1 MKKIKSEE
9 IEKTFKEFC
18 ETQGLAIS
26 FKGNNPKDSLGDFD
40 ILRGE
45 VWLDLEKNQLFIS
58 SKNQK
63 IRDVS
68 YFLSFS
74 QKEKTEIPLDQKMRI
89 LWQTYFQRMVLGEV
103 AKIILPKAHASL
115 FISLKPKNFS
125 TLEGESLEG
134 SFFENKGWSFAPD
147 GRGKFVQTGG
157 KGNAEIKKDN
167 VGTHTHP
174 TITHEV
180 MANRGSV
187 LASDT
192 GGELGVLTESKDNNS
207 IAHNLQT
214 ESEKIKETR
223 PKNIA
228 ILSIWKISE

>member
-9 IEKTFKEFC
+9 LEKTFKEFC
-18 ETQGLAIS
+18 ETQGLALS

-63 IRDVS
+63 IRDIS

-74 QKEKTEIPLDQKMRI
+74 QKEKTEIPLDEKMRR

-134 SFFENKGWSFAPD
+134 SFFEKKGWSFAPD
-147 GRGKFVQTGG
+147 ARGKFVQTGG
-157 KGNAEIKKDN
+157 NQNAEIKKDN
-167 VGTHTHP
+167 VGSHTHP
-174 TITHEV
+174 AIAHYLL
-180 MANRGSV
+180 R
-187 LASDT
+187 DT
-192 GGELGVLTESKDNNS
+192 GSILGSNTGGGISVIRDSGRGRVGNLLTADMG
-207 IAHNLQT
+207 H
-214 ESEKIKETR
+214 KETR

>member
-1 MKKIKSEE
+1 MKKIESKK
-9 IEKTFKEFC
+9 IEKTFTEFC
-18 ETQGLAIS
+18 ETQGLALS
-26 FKGNNPKDSLGDFD
+26 FQGNKPKDSLGDFD

-68 YFLSFS
+68 YFLSFG
-74 QKEKTEIPLDQKMRI
+74 QKEKTEIPLDEKMRR

-147 GRGKFVQTGG
+147 ARGKFVQTGG
-157 KGNAEIKKDN
+157 NQNGEIKKDN

-174 TITHEV
+174 AIARHLLRDT
-180 MANRGSV
+180 GSI

-192 GGELGVLTESKDNNS
+192 GGNLSVMQEYGRVGNLLTADMGG
-207 IAHNLQT
+207 
-214 ESEKIKETR
+214 KETR

-228 ILSIWKISE
+228 NLSIWKISE